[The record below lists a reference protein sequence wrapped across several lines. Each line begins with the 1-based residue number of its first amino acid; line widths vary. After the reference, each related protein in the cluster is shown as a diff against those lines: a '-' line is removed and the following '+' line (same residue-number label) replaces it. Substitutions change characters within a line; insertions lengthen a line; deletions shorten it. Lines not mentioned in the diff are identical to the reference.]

1 MKKNVL
7 FVGDLRPVNNY
18 GAVATTEMLLK
29 LLQDENLNVN
39 YKLIDFRSLYN
50 PTPVDGFKTESKP
63 CVLKCIVKKLLPTSL
78 IKRIRNNYIGNQNN
92 DFVPYKLSQYEDYYC
107 QMNDGK
113 ILQYEKKLLEWA
125 DIIFINGEGNIVNGT
140 DKFGKYRMG
149 ARYLLFMA
157 WVGKIKF
164 NLPTFIVNHTVDP
177 NNYNAFEIIENVYP
191 KLDKVLVRE
200 TLSLPLL
207 EQHNVKNAEFV
218 ADALFTYKPAED
230 WQPSEKLS
238 RQIDFSKPY
247 ICIGDSS
254 GIRNAYNQVKWN
266 VVDVFS
272 EIIDK
277 IKQIIP
283 QVIFV
288 DGYNGGNE
296 DINRVIRK
304 NKIGYVNFDNCDYH
318 DLYQVLKRAKLF
330 ISGRWHASIL
340 CVLANTPILSWGAD
354 SHKTKSLYT
363 LLEYPYRFFE
373 VSTLPTNIP
382 EMIDESRNILNNA
395 DKIKSNIKTKVEI
408 LAASARGNSTFLN
421 QYVDKK

>member
-1 MKKNVL
+1 MKKNIL
-7 FVGDLRPVNNY
+7 FIGDLRSVQNY
-18 GAVATTEMLLK
+18 GAVATTESLIKM
-29 LLQDENLNVN
+29 LQDEKFDAD
-39 YKLIDFRSLYN
+39 YKYIDYRSLYH
-50 PTPVDGFKTESKP
+50 PTPEGGFKNVASKSS
-63 CVLKCIVKKLLPTSL
+63 LKRVAKKMLPASL
-78 IKRIRNNYIGNQNN
+78 IRQIHSARVVNKNN
-92 DFVPYKLSQYEDYYC
+92 DFVPYKFSQYEDYYC

-125 DIIFINGEGNIVNGT
+125 DLIFINGEGNIVNGT

-157 WVGKIKF
+157 WAGKTKF

-218 ADALFTYKPAED
+218 ADALFSYQPADD
-230 WQPSEKLS
+230 WKPSEKLS
-238 RQIDFSKPY
+238 QQIDFSKPY

-272 EIIDK
+272 EIIDG
-277 IKQIIP
+277 IKQIVP

-304 NKIGYVNFDNCDYH
+304 NKIGYVNFDNCGYH

-354 SHKTKSLYT
+354 SHKTRSLYT

-373 VSTLPTNIP
+373 VSTLPANIP
-382 EMIDESRNILNNA
+382 EMIDETKKILDKA
-395 DKIKSNIKTKVEI
+395 DTIKSKLKTKIET
-408 LAASARGNSTFLN
+408 LAVSARGNSSFLK